1 MTTIA
6 SPAWRLPMRRT
17 AIVFSLLGAFT
28 MGASA
33 ETLTLAV
40 GLDNGSFDPAIVE
53 NGPRAQY
60 WAAVYD
66 TLLLME
72 PDGTIV
78 GNLAESYAY
87 NEDNTV
93 LTLKLRQDVTFT
105 DGAPFNA
112 EAVKANVEHLR
123 AGTGQNSF
131 MVGAVKDIVLVDD
144 HTVELHLSA
153 ANPAQLTYLTMAGG
167 VMGSPAALGTE
178 GIISV
183 PVGSGPY
190 VLDEANTTKGAQY
203 SFVRN
208 PNYWNAKAF
217 PYDEVVLIPMTEIT
231 ARMNAL
237 RSGQVDGAQ
246 GNAQTAA
253 EAEASGLIV
262 NRTPID
268 RHGLILA
275 DRDGALVPALGDVR
289 VRQAINHAIDG
300 EGLLAAIQR
309 GLGHHTTQV
318 FNLNSVAYL
327 PELEDRYPFDPEKA
341 KALLAEAGYADGFDL
356 PMPENPGQQAT
367 NAIITQQLADV
378 GVRVIWTKVVSEN
391 YVTEAQS
398 KRYGAFWMSLS
409 TGNPWWDM
417 TKQISAAGPWN
428 PLDSATPELDS
439 LLADAQG
446 ASGDDYNAL
455 MQQVNTYVT
464 ENAWF
469 DIWYQADA
477 IFFSTPDVKV
487 TMHPQNVVP
496 YIRHFAPAAE

>member
-1 MTTIA
+1 MTKSA
-6 SPAWRLPMRRT
+6 RT
-17 AIVFSLLGAFT
+17 RSQFPVRKVALALSLVGLLT
-28 MGASA
+28 VSVSA

-40 GLDNGSFDPAIVE
+40 ALDNGSFDPAIIE

-66 TLLLME
+66 TLLLMQ
-72 PDGTIV
+72 PDGSIT
-78 GNLAESYAY
+78 GNLAESYSY
-87 NEDNTV
+87 NPENTV
-93 LTLKLRQDVTFT
+93 LTLKLRQDVKFT

-112 EAVKANVEHLR
+112 EVVKANVEHLR

-131 MVGAVKDIVLVDD
+131 MVGAVTDIVIVDPY
-144 HTVELHLSA
+144 TVELHLKA

-190 VLDEANTTKGAQY
+190 VLDVANTTKGAEY
-203 SFVRN
+203 TFTRN
-208 PNYWNAKAF
+208 PDYWNAEAF
-217 PYDEVVLIPMTEIT
+217 PYDEVKLIPMSEIT

-237 RSGQVDGAQ
+237 RSHQVDGAQ

-253 EAEASGLIV
+253 EAEASGLVV

-275 DRDGALVPALGDVR
+275 DRAGALVPALGDVR
-289 VRQAINHAIDG
+289 VRQAINYAIDG
-300 EGLLAAIQR
+300 AGLLGALQR
-309 GLGHHTTQV
+309 NLGHHTTQV
-318 FNLNSVAYL
+318 FNLNSVAYEPKL
-327 PELEDRYPFDPEKA
+327 DERYPFDPEKA

-356 PMPENPGQQAT
+356 KLPENPTVPA
-367 NAIITQQLADV
+367 NPIIAQQLADV
-378 GVRVIWTKVVSEN
+378 GIRVVWDKVVSEN

-428 PLDSATPELDS
+428 PFDSASPELDA
-439 LLADAQG
+439 LLAKAQV
-446 ASGDDYNAL
+446 ASGDEYTGL
-455 MQQVNTYVT
+455 MQQVNEYVT

-477 IFFSTPDVKV
+477 VYFSQPNVKV

-496 YIRHFAPAAE
+496 YIRHFAPAN

>member
-1 MTTIA
+1 MTITLSWA
-6 SPAWRLPMRRT
+6 GRPTLRRATLALSFMGMLT
-17 AIVFSLLGAFT
+17 AGV
-28 MGASA
+28 SA

-40 GLDNGSFDPAIVE
+40 ALDNGSFDPAIVE

-72 PDGTIV
+72 PDGSIV

-93 LTLKLRQDVTFT
+93 LTLKLRQDVKFT

-123 AGTGQNSF
+123 GGTGQNSF
-131 MVGAVKDIVLVDD
+131 MVGAVTDIVIVDD
-144 HTVELHLSA
+144 FTVELHLSA

-178 GIISV
+178 EIISV

-190 VLDEANTTKGAQY
+190 MLDVANTTKGAQY

-208 PNYWNAKAF
+208 PDYWNAEAF
-217 PYDEVVLIPMTEIT
+217 PYDAVVLIPMGEIT

-253 EAEASGLIV
+253 EAEASGLSV

-275 DRDGALVPALGDVR
+275 DREGALVPALGDVR

-309 GLGHHTTQV
+309 NLGHHTTQV
-318 FNLNSVAYL
+318 FNLNSVAYV

-341 KALLAEAGYADGFDL
+341 KALLAEAGYANGFDL
-356 PMPENPGQQAT
+356 TLPENPTVPA
-367 NAIITQQLADV
+367 NPIITQQLADV
-378 GVRVIWTKVVSEN
+378 GIRVIWDKVVSEN

-417 TKQISAAGPWN
+417 TKQISASGPWN
-428 PLDSATPELDS
+428 PFDSATPELDA
-439 LLADAQG
+439 LLAKAQA
-446 ASGDDYNAL
+446 ASGDEYTAL
-455 MQQVNTYVT
+455 MRDVNTYVT

-477 IFFSTPDVKV
+477 VYFAAPDVKV

-496 YIRHFAPAAE
+496 YIRHFAPATE

>member
-1 MTTIA
+1 MNMKTTKRRHLPLRHAAIA
-6 SPAWRLPMRRT
+6 LSLVGFFT
-17 AIVFSLLGAFT
+17 AS
-28 MGASA
+28 ASA

-40 GLDNGSFDPAIVE
+40 GLDNGSFDPAIIE

-66 TLLLME
+66 TLLLMQ
-72 PDGTIV
+72 PDGTIT

-93 LTLKLRQDVTFT
+93 LTLKLRQDVKFT
-105 DGAPFNA
+105 DGTPFNA
-112 EAVKANVEHLR
+112 DAVKANVEHLR
-123 AGTGQNSF
+123 SGTGQNSF
-131 MVGAVKDIVLVDD
+131 MVGAVTDIVIVDPY
-144 HTVELHLSA
+144 TVELHLAA

-167 VMGSPAALGTE
+167 VVGSPAALGTE

-190 VLDEANTTKGAQY
+190 ILDVANTTKGAQY

-208 PNYWNAKAF
+208 PDYWNTAAF
-217 PYDEVVLIPMTEIT
+217 PYDEVKLIPMGEIT

-253 EAEASGLIV
+253 EAEGSGLIV

-275 DRDGALVPALGDVR
+275 DRDGTIVPALADVR

-300 EGLLAAIQR
+300 NGLLGALQR
-309 GLGHHTTQV
+309 NLGHHTTQV

-341 KALLAEAGYADGFDL
+341 KALLAEAGYPDGFEL
-356 PMPENPGQQAT
+356 KLPENPTVPA
-367 NAIITQQLADV
+367 NPIIAQQLADV
-378 GVRVIWTKVVSEN
+378 GIKVVWDKVVSEN

-428 PLDSATPELDS
+428 PFDSATPELDA
-439 LLADAQG
+439 LLAKAQV
-446 ASGDDYNAL
+446 ASGDDYKAL

-477 IFFSTPDVKV
+477 VYFSQPDVKV

-496 YIRHFAPAAE
+496 YIRHFAPAE